1 MTPGRDQFI
10 CAKCGEA
17 ADEDE
22 KPACCPHCGWDG
34 LNFNEVGSDN
44 GPYGDK
50 VERLAASLW
59 RKENPDMSVF
69 ACDAAMM
76 EAYRLRILEAQ
87 KKDG

>member
-1 MTPGRDQFI
+1 MTLSNTNPQTDY
-10 CAKCGEA
+10 A
-17 ADEDE
+17 AD
-22 KPACCPHCGWDG
+22 
-34 LNFNEVGSDN
+34 

-76 EAYRLRILEAQ
+76 ESYRLRILEAQ